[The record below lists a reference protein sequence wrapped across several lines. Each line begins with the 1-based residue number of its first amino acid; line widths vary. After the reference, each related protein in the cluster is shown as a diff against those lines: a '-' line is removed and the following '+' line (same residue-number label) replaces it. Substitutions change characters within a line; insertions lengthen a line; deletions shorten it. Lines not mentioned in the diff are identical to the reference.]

1 MTGLC
6 DTCGSA
12 TVLEH
17 MGRHRLPVEFCPH
30 CAVVVGQLDQQRA
43 ATMRSR
49 TGETGDLCDREF
61 FTESLAIARE
71 QLASAAARSLTS
83 RRPGANV
90 SDGERPVTPDQP
102 SKAQP

>member
-30 CAVVVGQLDQQRA
+30 CAVVVGQLDAQRA
-43 ATMRSR
+43 AVMRLR
-49 TGETGDLCDREF
+49 EGETGDLCEPEF
-61 FTESLAIARE
+61 FTESLEIARE
-71 QLASAAARSLTS
+71 QLAAAAKRS
-83 RRPGANV
+83 A
-90 SDGERPVTPDQP
+90 VTAKSSNTGSVD
-102 SKAQP
+102 